1 MSDVLSQGGELN
13 ESRRSEAD
21 AEQPRQ
27 QVRRIFS
34 AGFLRWSSSVP
45 NVHDDCSVRTASG
58 GVVEA
63 GCDTCRQ
70 ILSLNDGLFPYF

>member
-34 AGFLRWSSSVP
+34 AGYFLLV
-45 NVHDDCSVRTASG
+45 C
-58 GVVEA
+58 
-63 GCDTCRQ
+63 
-70 ILSLNDGLFPYF
+70 

>member
-34 AGFLRWSSSVP
+34 AGYFLLVFCDGARQCLTYTTTVL
-45 NVHDDCSVRTASG
+45 SG
-58 GVVEA
+58 LHQVGWL
-63 GCDTCRQ
+63 RQ
-70 ILSLNDGLFPYF
+70 DVIPVGRFSH

>member
-1 MSDVLSQGGELN
+1 M
-13 ESRRSEAD
+13 
-21 AEQPRQ
+21 
-27 QVRRIFS
+27 
-34 AGFLRWSSSVP
+34 P

-58 GVVEA
+58 GVVET

>member
-13 ESRRSEAD
+13 ESRRPEAD

-34 AGFLRWSSSVP
+34 AGYFLLV
-45 NVHDDCSVRTASG
+45 
-58 GVVEA
+58 
-63 GCDTCRQ
+63 
-70 ILSLNDGLFPYF
+70 F